1 MEKKN
6 LKANDFNMNDEIKK
20 VQNEYAQDIKSEKG
34 IVDIEGFEEETEDMD
49 LDVLALKKND
59 QELERL
65 RTLKKIKSGDRVN
78 YFMVD
83 NDDILR
89 EVSFKFPSTR
99 VIMGLSEYGVS
110 GDGRLF
116 LDLTRSIEVLQANK
130 LFITKFDVDNF
141 CQEELEGFGGFLLN
155 MLRNPRKFIQD
166 LLNK

>member
-20 VQNEYAQDIKSEKG
+20 VQNEYVQDIKSEKG
-34 IVDIEGFEEETEDMD
+34 IVDIEELEETEDMD
-49 LDVLALKKND
+49 LDVKEKKKND

-155 MLRNPRKFIQD
+155 MLRNPRKFIKN
-166 LLNK
+166 LY

>member
-20 VQNEYAQDIKSEKG
+20 VQNEYVQDIKSEKG
-34 IVDIEGFEEETEDMD
+34 IVDIEELEETEDMD
-49 LDVLALKKND
+49 LDVKKDKKND

-155 MLRNPRKFIQD
+155 MLRNPRKFIKN
-166 LLNK
+166 LY